1 MNGNYPRG
9 EPTSKGQRS
18 LAAREKPRYDT
29 MIDPHAWTAAPIP
42 PPATSIRMGLSPI
55 SSLHMPTTN
64 STVLVRYGLLFI
76 VIVVSRG
83 EVVAPE
89 CTEK

>member
-1 MNGNYPRG
+1 MDCP
-9 EPTSKGQRS
+9 P
-18 LAAREKPRYDT
+18 P
-29 MIDPHAWTAAPIP
+29 PPI
-42 PPATSIRMGLSPI
+42 PATSIRMGLSPI